1 MKKSIKANN
10 KNVKTIVITIL
21 IIILIIIAIGSILI
35 LNKKNK
41 TPSILNIGEND
52 VKYFILEKNGM
63 LGVIDNTGKTIIEPK
78 YAKIDIPNPTTDVFI
93 CLEDMSK
100 TNYKAINSNGE
111 NLFNQYDS
119 TSAIEINELKKFHQ
133 LSTKKDFLKLRK
145 MENTELLI

>member
-52 VKYFILEKNGM
+52 VKYFILEKNG
-63 LGVIDNTGKTIIEPK
+63 
-78 YAKIDIPNPTTDVFI
+78 
-93 CLEDMSK
+93 
-100 TNYKAINSNGE
+100 INHN
-111 NLFNQYDS
+111 
-119 TSAIEINELKKFHQ
+119 
-133 LSTKKDFLKLRK
+133 KKDRIINLS
-145 MENTELLI
+145 LIVMVFSKFIGSFNDMP